1 MRSYGIRELR
11 QQASRVL
18 ALVKSGERVAVTERG
33 KLVAYLVPAERA
45 GSVLERL
52 EAAGQ
57 YRPPKGSLLDLGP
70 AQPPPDDGPPLSE
83 VLAQMRDE
91 ERY

>member
-1 MRSYGIRELR
+1 M
-11 QQASRVL
+11 
-18 ALVKSGERVAVTERG
+18 
-33 KLVAYLVPAERA
+33 
-45 GSVLERL
+45 LEQL

-57 YRPPKGSLLDLGP
+57 VRRAKGSLLDLGP
-70 AQPPPDDGPPLSE
+70 PPPPPDDGPALSE